1 MSELTGQQEAN
12 VLDLACG
19 NGRHM
24 KWLHAQGIK
33 ALGVDRDSQCLELCR
48 PFGEVMQADLELPI
62 APANEQPNGSNQE
75 SNNKC
80 YTFEEGDSSLGKL
93 GKFGKLA
100 GATPSYWPL
109 GARQFNAVIVTNYLW
124 RPLFPHL
131 INSLVDSGVLIYET
145 FAQGHEAL
153 GRPSRPEFLLK
164 PGELLQICSNLR
176 VIAYEEVLLSEPDRF
191 VQRIVA
197 IRSPKEVSILQRYR
211 PTSR

>member
-1 MSELTGQQEAN
+1 M
-12 VLDLACG
+12 
-19 NGRHM
+19 
-24 KWLHAQGIK
+24 
-33 ALGVDRDSQCLELCR
+33 
-48 PFGEVMQADLELPI
+48 
-62 APANEQPNGSNQE
+62 
-75 SNNKC
+75 
-80 YTFEEGDSSLGKL
+80 
-93 GKFGKLA
+93 
-100 GATPSYWPL
+100 
-109 GARQFNAVIVTNYLW
+109 TNYLW